1 MKLASLNEGRDG
13 RLVVV
18 SRDLAWAADASAI
31 APTLQA
37 ALDDWALRAPE
48 LQALFEAL
56 QAGTCAA
63 AFPLVVE
70 DLAAP
75 LPRAWQWLDGSAF
88 ENHGA
93 LMQKAFNL
101 PPIETDK
108 PLMYQGMS
116 HQFLSATEEVRGLRP
131 EDGVDFEG
139 EFGIITDAVPMG
151 ITPQAALSHIRLCV
165 LINDWSLRTLAPVE
179 MKTGFGW
186 IQAKPATALGPVAVT
201 PDELG
206 ADFRDGR
213 IQATMR
219 VHLNGQ
225 RFGEVPATQMA
236 FSFAELIAHA
246 AHSRTL
252 CAGTVIGSGTVSSTD
267 WENAGS
273 ACISER
279 RAIDMIRLG
288 APATP
293 FMQGGDQVRIEAKA
307 SDGTSPFGAIDQRVA

>member
-1 MKLASLNEGRDG
+1 
-13 RLVVV
+13 
-18 SRDLAWAADASAI
+18 
-31 APTLQA
+31 
-37 ALDDWALRAPE
+37 
-48 LQALFEAL
+48 
-56 QAGTCAA
+56 
-63 AFPLVVE
+63 
-70 DLAAP
+70 
-75 LPRAWQWLDGSAF
+75 
-88 ENHGA
+88 
-93 LMQKAFNL
+93 
-101 PPIETDK
+101 
-108 PLMYQGMS
+108 
-116 HQFLSATEEVRGLRP
+116 
-131 EDGVDFEG
+131 
-139 EFGIITDAVPMG
+139 
-151 ITPQAALSHIRLCV
+151 
-165 LINDWSLRTLAPVE
+165 
-179 MKTGFGW
+179 
-186 IQAKPATALGPVAVT
+186 
-201 PDELG
+201 
-206 ADFRDGR
+206 
-213 IQATMR
+213 MR